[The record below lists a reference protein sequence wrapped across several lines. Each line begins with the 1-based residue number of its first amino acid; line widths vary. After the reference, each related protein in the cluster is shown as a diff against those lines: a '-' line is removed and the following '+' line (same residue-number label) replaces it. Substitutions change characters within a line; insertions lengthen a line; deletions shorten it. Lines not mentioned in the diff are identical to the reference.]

1 MNIAEVYS
9 KFNKQLIILI
19 SGLSGTKKKSISE
32 KIKNKF
38 NLEFINLDIYTMKDY
53 NKEVSLPGGVTIID
67 WDDIESY
74 DWDSFNNDVN
84 KSDKNLVICGAYFPT
99 QKLKFTPDIHIN
111 IKISKQKLVENRHK
125 YMNDH
130 PDEFP
135 NFDKINDSRTQ
146 LYIINNVTYPHYFK
160 YLAESKINKTIDITE
175 SSEEKVYDEIFDYII
190 YFIKKFV
197 DDNINKIVKFLD
209 ETKNDYKKETKNDYK
224 KETKDDYKKET
235 KDDYKKESKDKN
247 NLESDDETISNIDE
261 DDETDLDDESLS
273 D

>member
-38 NLEFINLDIYTMKDY
+38 NLEFINLDIYTRKDY
-53 NKEVSLPGGVTIID
+53 NKEVSLPGGVSIVD

-99 QKLKFTPDIHIN
+99 QKLKFTPDIHVN

-146 LYIINNVTYPHYFK
+146 LYIINNITYPHYFK
-160 YLAESKINKTIDITE
+160 YLSESKINKTIDITE

-197 DDNINKIVKFLD
+197 DENINKIVKFLN
-209 ETKNDYKKETKNDYK
+209 EPKNKSNNDN
-224 KETKDDYKKET
+224 
-235 KDDYKKESKDKN
+235 KKESN
-247 NLESDDETISNIDE
+247 NDNKKESNNDNKKKSDYKVESDDELT
-261 DDETDLDDESLS
+261 LDDESIS